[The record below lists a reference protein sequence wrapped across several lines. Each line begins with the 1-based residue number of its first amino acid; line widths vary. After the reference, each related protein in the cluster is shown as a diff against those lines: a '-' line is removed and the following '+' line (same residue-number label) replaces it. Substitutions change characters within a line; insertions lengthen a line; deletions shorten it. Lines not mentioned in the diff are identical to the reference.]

1 MLQEIHSH
9 DELVAL
15 LKKEPATY
23 VLMLKSGSE
32 ASECARAHL
41 QTVAN
46 ELSDKQFYFV
56 DVQKTRDIHPVYGI
70 NSVPTFLVF
79 KGEELINTFKGCNS
93 VEFFKN
99 IIEGHYYQAQ
109 TGTDGE
115 KPQKRVTV
123 YTTPSCP
130 WCNRLKAY
138 LNKKGIRFT
147 EVNVAAD
154 ARAAEEL
161 VRRTGQQGVPQTEI
175 DGEWV
180 IGFDQKRIDQLLN
193 L

>member
-1 MLQEIHSH
+1 MIREITSLQELQQLFKS
-9 DELVAL
+9 DNT
-15 LKKEPATY
+15 TY
-23 VLMLKSGSE
+23 VLMMKKGSE
-32 ASECARAHL
+32 TSDCAFEHYQQAIKDYGDR
-41 QTVAN
+41 
-46 ELSDKQFYFV
+46 DFYYV
-56 DVQKTRDIHPVYGI
+56 DVVKTRDIHPYYQI
-70 NSVPTFLVF
+70 QTVPIFLVF
-79 KGEELINTFKGCNS
+79 KGDQLINMFKGCHG
-93 VEFFKN
+93 VDFFKN
-99 IIEGHYYQAQ
+99 IIEGNFYQPQ
-109 TGTDGE
+109 SSDGE
-115 KPQKRVTV
+115 QKPQKRVTV

-138 LNKKGIRFT
+138 LNKKGIHFT

-154 ARAAEEL
+154 QRAAEEL